1 MSPTR
6 KKILFVVLATCFVA
20 SVGTAVSFAAA
31 PQMLGVESVLC
42 PDAGRFVVH
51 EGPTELRPDGQA
63 AAPIAWRCAQE
74 DGAETE
80 PHVMAGLAV
89 HFVAWA
95 LLAASLLGTWVA
107 RLR

>member
-6 KKILFVVLATCFVA
+6 KKVLFVVLATCFVA
-20 SVGTAVSFAAA
+20 SVGTAVTFAAA
-31 PQMLGVESVLC
+31 PQMLGVESILC

-51 EGPTELRPDGQA
+51 EGPTEMRPDGQA
-63 AAPIAWRCAQE
+63 VAPVAWRCVRE
-74 DGAETE
+74 DGGEAE
-80 PHVMAGLAV
+80 PRVMMGLLV

-95 LLAASLLGTWVA
+95 LLAATLLATWVA